1 MGAGYVM
8 ELGCAVLD
16 PASGFA
22 QVVGPRMLT
31 QREEMDQVCL
41 QPRHWYLA
49 YVLCDSS
56 EEAQYPR
63 RDSSE

>member
-49 YVLCDSS
+49 YFLCDSS
-56 EEAQYPR
+56 E
-63 RDSSE
+63 